1 MIIVTWKEILCNGKH
16 SYNKTS
22 DEKKQT
28 EEILHK
34 SNKSITK
41 KIKLTLIIIL
51 VIAIL
56 GILGFFLYL
65 QIKTGI
71 PLSPV
76 TGQPVYDEKVF
87 NKPSDIVSITDN
99 LKVNM
104 AEYLEITK
112 LKIKSTED
120 ELYTIS
126 ADVENTSEESYKDII
141 LRISFFDNNK
151 KVITFLDYKIDNIEA
166 NNLISTFATIKRDLS
181 DCKYYSVGLKK

>member
-1 MIIVTWKEILCNGKH
+1 M
-16 SYNKTS
+16 
-22 DEKKQT
+22 
-28 EEILHK
+28 HK